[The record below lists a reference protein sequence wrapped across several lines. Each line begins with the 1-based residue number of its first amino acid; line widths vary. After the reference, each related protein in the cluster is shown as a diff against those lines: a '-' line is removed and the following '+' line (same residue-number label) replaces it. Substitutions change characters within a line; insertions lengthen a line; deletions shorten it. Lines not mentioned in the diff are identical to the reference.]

1 MKLTIFCGMPYY
13 FRYYSIGM
21 ILGVMLLVNTH
32 ASAQNQVTQRDIT
45 EPTSSALEAIAGPLQ
60 IITLCTHQP
69 DSLERLLRQG
79 LGMRK
84 RGPVSYTRKEI
95 QQLSRFWHIPDSMPI
110 QISYYD
116 RPAALGTIVL
126 RVLSFQRPLPETRSR
141 YGPQDSGP
149 FTIGF
154 PNNQQEKLHAQ
165 LLQMG
170 YTTLAPLQVS
180 WLSKPDGSQYKYLET
195 IYKGPEWLQAVGI
208 ERGNGMPPL
217 SNIDTLT
224 QLGGPGYSAM
234 NVTGVSD
241 TVLNFFT
248 QVLGYELRRDQVWK
262 TGNGSALGLPAGIPF
277 RFSIAYAKGAT
288 SGHLLFLDFLQ
299 SNPIA
304 GPNPPHLPNKGIGMY
319 SFYTSKLSEVLQR
332 AQHFGAI
339 ILSDITSLSE
349 PMIGKSRRI
358 LLLAPNRVYIEI
370 IANKD

>member
-21 ILGVMLLVNTH
+21 ILGVMLLVTTH
-32 ASAQNQVTQRDIT
+32 ATAQNQVTQRDIT

-84 RGPVSYTRKEI
+84 RGPVSYSRKEI
-95 QQLSRFWHIPDSMPI
+95 QQLSRFWHIPDSMPF

-126 RVLSFQRPLPETRSR
+126 RVLSFQHPLPETRSR
-141 YGPQDSGP
+141 YGPQESGP

-208 ERGNGMPPL
+208 ERGNGMSPL

-224 QLGGPGYSAM
+224 QMGGPGYSAM

-241 TVLNFFT
+241 TVLAFFT

-262 TGNGSALGLPAGIPF
+262 TGNGSALGLPSGIPF

-299 SNPIA
+299 TNPVA
-304 GPNPPHLPNKGIGMY
+304 GPHPPHLPNKGIGMY
-319 SFYTSKLSEVLQR
+319 SFYTNSLAAVLQR
-332 AQHFGAI
+332 ARDFGAI

-358 LLLAPNRVYIEI
+358 LLLAPNQVYIEI
-370 IANKD
+370 MAN